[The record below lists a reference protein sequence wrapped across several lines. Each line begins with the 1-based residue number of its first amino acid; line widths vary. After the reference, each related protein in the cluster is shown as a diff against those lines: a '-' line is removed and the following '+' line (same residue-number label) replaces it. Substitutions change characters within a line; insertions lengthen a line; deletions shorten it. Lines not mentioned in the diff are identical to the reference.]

1 MLNMFKPYSVLYIRR
16 YTMNSNDDNAK
27 DKIIKITMDMLNEV
41 DEPDKITVRQI
52 AQRANVGIGLIN
64 YHFQSK
70 ENLLF
75 KAVSDTMST
84 LAKELQKSKDGKPE
98 NPVEKLKLMLKE
110 LVDFAIRYNKLS
122 LILVSHTIQQG
133 NMEVPLY
140 LVPILKDIYGSAKD
154 EIEIRIIALEI
165 VSTLQVA
172 YMNSQKFQLYIGMDI
187 NNKLQRDKLIDTV
200 INSIIKK

>member
-1 MLNMFKPYSVLYIRR
+1 
-16 YTMNSNDDNAK
+16 MNSNDDNAK

-140 LVPILKDIYGSAKD
+140 LVPILKDIYGSTKD